1 MNYLV
6 FLDPIAGELEKILSG
21 TKSMVMKEFSPAS
34 ASGQIISRGDNLYFL
49 RNKDDCY
56 LRVKANVSRVLSF
69 TSQTE
74 GDLAQVLKEFQPRLQ
89 MTEEQFNHWSVIKH
103 TQLIEF
109 EGAQK
114 IGPIHISDCKLTK
127 QSDWMAFED
136 FDLVTGSK
144 PQINEENSF

>member
-21 TKSMVMKEFSPAS
+21 TKSMVMKEFTPAS
-34 ASGQIISRGDNLYFL
+34 ASGQIVSRGANLYFL

-56 LRVKANVSRVLSF
+56 LRVKATVSRVLSF
-69 TSQTE
+69 TSQRND
-74 GDLAQVLKEFQPRLQ
+74 DLAQVLKELQPRLQ
-89 MTEEQFNHWSVIKH
+89 LTEEQFNHWSVIKH
-103 TQLIEF
+103 AQLIEF

-114 IGPIHISDCKLTK
+114 IGPIHILDCKFAKT
-127 QSDWMAFED
+127 SDWMAFED

-144 PQINEENSF
+144 PQINDENSF